1 LKLREIEGQPAQ
13 LIGYARPDDQGPKAS
28 DYLVVPVTEAG
39 LLKAA
44 LSAALGIRGVVE
56 KRREIYLWHNA
67 RIHLDEVTGL
77 GTFIEFE
84 AVLGPE
90 VDDARGRD
98 QLADLSRRFGIA
110 QGDLLAGSYGEMI
123 Q

>member
-1 LKLREIEGQPAQ
+1 
-13 LIGYARPDDQGPKAS
+13 
-28 DYLVVPVTEAG
+28 
-39 LLKAA
+39 
-44 LSAALGIRGVVE
+44 LGVRGVVE
-56 KRREIYLWHNA
+56 KRREVYLWHNV